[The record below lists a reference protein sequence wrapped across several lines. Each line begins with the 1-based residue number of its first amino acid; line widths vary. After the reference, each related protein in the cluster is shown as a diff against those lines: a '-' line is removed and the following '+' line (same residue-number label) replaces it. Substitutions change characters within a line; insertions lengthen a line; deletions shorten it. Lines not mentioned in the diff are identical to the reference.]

1 MRTVVFPDKGS
12 EEILSISKSASILQK
27 ELVHDEE
34 RRKQWA
40 QDIAHDLRTPITA
53 VKAQIEA
60 VKDGVFKPDTERFTK
75 LLKELGRLETLVE
88 DMNSLSKIESSQN
101 IAELGPAE
109 SSDIKMILK
118 ERFDVLADEKNI
130 SLSFSS
136 EDFTVYCDI
145 NLL

>member
-101 IAELGPAE
+101 IAETGPGG
-109 SSDIKMILK
+109 I
-118 ERFDVLADEKNI
+118 RR
-130 SLSFSS
+130 
-136 EDFTVYCDI
+136 Y
-145 NLL
+145 